1 MELKQEAYRMQKL
14 KMALQSQTTNL
25 LLLVTSFNCEE
36 YFMFASLEE
45 QMKVD
50 DATAAS
56 PRQRMTKWA
65 VIAFVAVAV
74 FGALYYALQVLA

>member
-1 MELKQEAYRMQKL
+1 
-14 KMALQSQTTNL
+14 
-25 LLLVTSFNCEE
+25 
-36 YFMFASLEE
+36 MFASLEE

-65 VIAFVAVAV
+65 ATAFVAVVV
-74 FGALYYALQVLA
+74 FGGLYYALQVLA

>member
-1 MELKQEAYRMQKL
+1 
-14 KMALQSQTTNL
+14 
-25 LLLVTSFNCEE
+25 
-36 YFMFASLEE
+36 MFASLDE

-65 VIAFVAVAV
+65 VIAFVAVVV
-74 FGALYYALQVLA
+74 FGGLYYALQAIG